1 MIEGSDALRVFNNNK
16 VAILV
21 VGVLHAHEH
30 RLPKNW
36 RADVIFEAGCERA
49 EGTDWVGCEGLK

>member
-1 MIEGSDALRVFNNNK
+1 VIEGSDTLRVFNNNK

-21 VGVLHAHEH
+21 VGILHAHEH

-36 RADVIFEAGCERA
+36 RADVIFEAGGERA
-49 EGTDWVGCEGLK
+49 E